1 MAGGMTQQPAKVPR
15 PKLRA
20 KSAAPTLKVTAPTV
34 PTNGPTAE
42 QPENE
47 EDPVAQELEDAR
59 AYHSWVKQQKPRVRE
74 KELPAA
80 EERLAKAEAAD
91 KQRKPPGERL
101 QSALSRVSHRQTLAD
116 SAMEAEKAAEEALG
130 AARKEAAQAQQK
142 LVEAQQELAVAQQA
156 HKVWGQDPD
165 RDRASYAGNHM
176 TPDQVQAMQELSA
189 KYLGTE
195 VGSLLLRA
203 FPMAGLQPD
212 HANREPHR
220 RAASEGAATGG
231 GADPPNKRKDPPSDR
246 GERRSRSPRDPAGK
260 QDPPK
265 RKDLKKPDPEMKE
278 VPVAEQM
285 DT

>member
-1 MAGGMTQQPAKVPR
+1 MATRVALSAQSRLRGFWAPRFAPCWGMAPKKGPNQHQLLQLGQIVAGIVQQQAGPGPKPGTWACGFCVEGEANWAHRQSCYKCHRDRRTGVLVTPVAGGMTQQPAKVPR

-34 PTNGPTAE
+34 PAKGPTAE

-80 EERLAKAEAAD
+80 EERLANAAAAD

-116 SAMEAEKAAEEALG
+116 SAMEAEKTAEEALD

-142 LVEAQQELAVAQQA
+142 SVEAHQELAVA
-156 HKVWGQDPD
+156 
-165 RDRASYAGNHM
+165 ASQTRHTA
-176 TPDQVQAMQELSA
+176 
-189 KYLGTE
+189 
-195 VGSLLLRA
+195 
-203 FPMAGLQPD
+203 
-212 HANREPHR
+212 
-220 RAASEGAATGG
+220 
-231 GADPPNKRKDPPSDR
+231 
-246 GERRSRSPRDPAGK
+246 
-260 QDPPK
+260 
-265 RKDLKKPDPEMKE
+265 
-278 VPVAEQM
+278 
-285 DT
+285 